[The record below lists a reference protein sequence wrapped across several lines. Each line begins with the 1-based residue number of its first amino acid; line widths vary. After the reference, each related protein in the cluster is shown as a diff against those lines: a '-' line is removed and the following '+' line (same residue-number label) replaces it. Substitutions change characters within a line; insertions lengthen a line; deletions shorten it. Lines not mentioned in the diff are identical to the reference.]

1 MLADIHTTRVLSL
14 DSAGRILDWTPAE
27 MEAYLGEYQLPNERT
42 YYDPAKGD
50 EKHECGL
57 HAKLVTD
64 SK

>member
-1 MLADIHTTRVLSL
+1 MD
-14 DSAGRILDWTPAE
+14 
-27 MEAYLGEYQLPNERT
+27 AYLAEHQLPNERT

-64 SK
+64 AKA